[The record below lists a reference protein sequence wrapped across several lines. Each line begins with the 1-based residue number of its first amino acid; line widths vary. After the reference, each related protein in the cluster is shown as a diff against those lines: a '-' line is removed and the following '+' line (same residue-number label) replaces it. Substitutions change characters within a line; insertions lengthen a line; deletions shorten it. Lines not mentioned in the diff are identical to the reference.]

1 MGGPLVVGAGMF
13 AVGSAGWSSQH
24 FEQLLNQLVSGWPW
38 SFMHAVVSLPD
49 SDTEKTSSW
58 SEIRMNNESADSLQ
72 RCIVTLLSSKI
83 REDAEDGVEGAQ

>member
-24 FEQLLNQLVSGWPW
+24 FEQWLNQLVSGKPW

-49 SDTEKTSSW
+49 SDTEKD
-58 SEIRMNNESADSLQ
+58 ESLVRNTDEQ
-72 RCIVTLLSSKI
+72 RIC
-83 REDAEDGVEGAQ
+83 